1 MHWGVSSSRKEDAD
15 KPHHLQAGG
24 LCVNNMSVTA
34 LPVFVSADADV
45 SSPRTLGATLW
56 EWDLCDGV

>member
-15 KPHHLQAGG
+15 KPHRLQAGG

-45 SSPRTLGATLW
+45 SSRTLRATLW
-56 EWDLCDGV
+56 ESDLCDGG